1 MSAKL
6 NFHAALVDY
15 AGGLFSLAWKML
27 LILVLIFIVLEIVKR
42 FRLLERSLRGLHRLT
57 SFMGFSESAGLP
69 LLAGVV
75 FGIVFG
81 GGVICGS
88 VEEQQLE
95 PRQVFLVS
103 IFLAM
108 CHGIIEDTGLMIVL
122 GANVFWITVP
132 RLILGVAVTWLVNR
146 LYQPAKTS
154 NAK

>member
-1 MSAKL
+1 MNAKMKL
-6 NFHAALVDY
+6 HAALIDY
-15 AGGLFSLAWKML
+15 AGGLYSLAWKML
-27 LILVLIFIVLEIVKR
+27 LILVLIFVVLEIVKR
-42 FRLLERSLRGLHRLT
+42 FRLLERSLRGLHKLT
-57 SFMGFSESAGLP
+57 GFMGFNEPAGLP
-69 LLAGVV
+69 LLAGIV

-103 IFLAM
+103 IFLAL

-146 LYQPAKTS
+146 WYHPSAPAG
-154 NAK
+154 AE

>member
-1 MSAKL
+1 VTIQ
-6 NFHAALVDY
+6 AALREY
-15 AGGLFSLAWKML
+15 ASGLFSLAWKML
-27 LILVLIFIVLEIVKR
+27 LILVLIFVVLEIVKR
-42 FRLLERSLRGLHRLT
+42 FRLLERSLKGLHKLT
-57 SFMGFSESAGLP
+57 SFMGFNEPAGLP

-103 IFLAM
+103 IFLAL

-132 RLILGVAVTWLVNR
+132 RLLLAVCVTWFVNR
-146 LYQPAKTS
+146 WYHPPVRVGVT
-154 NAK
+154 

>member
-1 MSAKL
+1 MTIR
-6 NFHAALVDY
+6 AALREY
-15 AGGLFSLAWKML
+15 ASGLFSLAWKML
-27 LILVLIFIVLEIVKR
+27 LILVLIFVVLEVVKR
-42 FRLLERSLRGLHRLT
+42 FRLLERSLKGLHKVT
-57 SFMGFSESAGLP
+57 GFMGFNEAAGLP

-88 VEEQQLE
+88 VEEQKLE

-103 IFLAM
+103 IFLAL

-146 LYQPAKTS
+146 WYQPPAR
-154 NAK
+154 ADPG

>member
-1 MSAKL
+1 MTIQ
-6 NFHAALVDY
+6 AALREY
-15 AGGLFSLAWKML
+15 ANGLFSLAWKML
-27 LILVLIFIVLEIVKR
+27 LILVLIFVVLEIVKR
-42 FRLLERSLRGLHRLT
+42 FRLLERSLKGLHKLT
-57 SFMGFSESAGLP
+57 SFMGFNEPAGLP

-103 IFLAM
+103 IFLAL

-132 RLILGVAVTWLVNR
+132 RLLLAVWVTWFVNR
-146 LYQPAKTS
+146 WYHPPARVG
-154 NAK
+154 AK